1 MLTLKKSLCLTKK
14 EAEKISDLLA
24 SFASMGGALDE
35 HFTNECKDALKL
47 HNKIKALLPSI
58 KS

>member
-24 SFASMGGALDE
+24 SLAAMSGTIDE
-35 HFTNECKDALKL
+35 QKFDRTIL
-47 HNKIKALLPSI
+47 IQ
-58 KS
+58 